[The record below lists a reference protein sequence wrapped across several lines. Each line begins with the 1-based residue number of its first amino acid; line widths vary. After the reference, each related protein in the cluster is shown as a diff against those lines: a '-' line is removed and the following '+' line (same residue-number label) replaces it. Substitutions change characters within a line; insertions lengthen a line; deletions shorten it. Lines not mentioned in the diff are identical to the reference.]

1 MDSCVNP
8 FSAFLL
14 LLLNKGIFFYVGG
27 GGGARSVLD
36 QFHGPSNLVKVHN
49 LAELINV

>member
-14 LLLNKGIFFYVGG
+14 LLLNKGIFLWGG